1 MSTIINSNQSA
12 SNRLAIVNHCLERS
26 LNRVARNAQN
36 DTSTNEG
43 SDPAANFSF
52 SAASRWLAAQSAVAN
67 HASPKGADQNLQQA
81 ATILSRIG
89 KLKTLTDDPE
99 TSDNERSDYE
109 DEFSQLQDA
118 LLSLGNNTFAVRRS
132 SAKKDSSAETTD
144 NSAAEATGPAATE
157 AQDATT
163 STTFTDD
170 FSTADNWYSTSG
182 DISVSD
188 HTLYPNAAGGFG
200 SIQSNQ
206 PFSGACEIKFDLYL
220 PGACDSLDVSIGDR
234 KLSNLTDTANISK
247 WGWHSVQISY
257 DGKGT
262 ASTYLDGSDIA
273 ADTQTDI
280 GAADGQ
286 LGLAN
291 LGLGSARIQSFSIT
305 TTAVSSTSRED
316 GATNSVS
323 AVASAD
329 DLASLDASTV
339 AQASD
344 EVSVYQTDG
353 LDAADPLGDA
363 SIEPM
368 GEEPGIAS
376 ADEAEEYTASARR
389 DILMENS
396 DALLAQANVSE
407 ETALCLLE
415 Q

>member
-1 MSTIINSNQSA
+1 MSTIINSNWSA
-12 SNRLAIVNHCLERS
+12 SNRLSVSNQCLQRS
-26 LNRVARNAQN
+26 LNRIARASQN
-36 DTSTNEG
+36 DPRANDDSG
-43 SDPAANFSF
+43 QAANFSF
-52 SAASRWLAAQSAVAN
+52 SAASRWLAAQSAAAD
-67 HASPKGADQNLQQA
+67 HASQRSGDQNLQQA

-89 KLKTLTDDPE
+89 ELKTLTDDPE
-99 TSDNERSDYE
+99 TSDSERTDYE
-109 DEFSQLQDA
+109 DEFSQLQDT
-118 LLSLGNNTFAVRRS
+118 LLALGNDTFAVRRS
-132 SAKKDSSAETTD
+132 SANEDSSAETTD
-144 NSAAEATGPAATE
+144 NSATEATDAAATE
-157 AQDATT
+157 AQGASA

-206 PFSGACEIKFDLYL
+206 SFSGACEIKFDLYL
-220 PGACDSLDVSIGDR
+220 PGACDSLDVSIGDS

-262 ASTYLDGSDIA
+262 ASTYLDGSDTA

-280 GAADGQ
+280 GAASGQ

-291 LGLGSARIQSFSIT
+291 LGLGSARIQNFSIT
-305 TTAVSSTSRED
+305 TTAVSSTSLDE
-316 GATNSVS
+316 GAINSVS
-323 AVASAD
+323 SVASAD

-339 AQASD
+339 AEALD
-344 EVSVYQTDG
+344 EVAAYQTDG
-353 LDAADPLGDA
+353 ATEGDPLGDVSLDPSA
-363 SIEPM
+363 
-368 GEEPGIAS
+368 EEAEIAT

>member
-1 MSTIINSNQSA
+1 MSTIINSNWSA
-12 SNRLAIVNHCLERS
+12 SNRLSISNQCLQRS
-26 LNRVARNAQN
+26 LNRIARNAQN
-36 DTSTNEG
+36 DSRAND
-43 SDPAANFSF
+43 SSAQAANCSF
-52 SAASRWLAAQSAVAN
+52 SAASRWLAAQSAAADQ
-67 HASPKGADQNLQQA
+67 ASQNSGEQNLQQA
-81 ATILSRIG
+81 AAILSRISE
-89 KLKTLTDDPE
+89 LKTLSDAPE
-99 TSDNERSDYE
+99 TGDGEQTAYE
-109 DEFSQLQDA
+109 DEFSQLQDD
-118 LLSLGNNTFAVRRS
+118 LLALGNDTFAIRHS
-132 SAKKDSSAETTD
+132 SADEDSSAETTD
-144 NSAAEATGPAATE
+144 NSATEATDAASAEAQGTS
-157 AQDATT
+157 T

-206 PFSGACEIKFDLYL
+206 SFSGACEIKFDLYL
-220 PGACDSLDVSIGDR
+220 PGACDSLDVSIGDS
-234 KLSNLTDTANISK
+234 KLSNLTDTVNISK

-273 ADTQTDI
+273 SDTQTDI
-280 GAADGQ
+280 GTASGQ

-291 LGLGSARIQSFSIT
+291 LGLGSARIQNFSIT
-305 TTAVSSTSRED
+305 TTAVSSTSLDE
-316 GATNSVS
+316 GAINSVS
-323 AVASAD
+323 SVASAD

-339 AQASD
+339 AEALD
-344 EVSVYQTDG
+344 EVAAYQTDG
-353 LDAADPLGDA
+353 ATEDDPLGDVSLDPSA
-363 SIEPM
+363 
-368 GEEPGIAS
+368 EEAEIS
-376 ADEAEEYTASARR
+376 TADEAEEYTASARR